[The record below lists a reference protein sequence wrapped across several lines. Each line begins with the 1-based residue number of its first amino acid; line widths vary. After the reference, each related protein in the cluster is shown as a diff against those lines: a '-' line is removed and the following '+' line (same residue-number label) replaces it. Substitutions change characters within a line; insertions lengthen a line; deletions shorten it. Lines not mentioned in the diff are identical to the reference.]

1 MVQARPVKVP
11 AQVVVWAEARDKAEE
26 EWAAR
31 LPQGRAVIA
40 YVRTAV
46 QQSLMTPVSL
56 AIKEAVQNVVQK

>member
-1 MVQARPVKVP
+1 MGGPF
-11 AQVVVWAEARDKAEE
+11 
-26 EWAAR
+26 AAG
-31 LPQGRAVIA
+31 PGVIA